1 VVSATI
7 EGLPDTDRTA
17 AGDPAEVA
25 ALIAEAERAEE
36 LADSYLGHVPGELL
50 ERLRSERDAVRSLI
64 ACDPEAPSSTR
75 IGWLRLLSDAEQTV
89 QRIEARESYARLDTY
104 VRIQEG
110 LRRLRALTSPQ
121 ELIEA
126 APGELI
132 HTLGV
137 TRAMVSRVRGSLWT
151 PEVLEIADGVDPLED
166 EFQRFVTE
174 TEIPLAHMLI
184 ETELVRR
191 RIPVLVPDPATHP
204 RTYKPIVDAARS
216 SSYAA
221 APIMPTTR
229 VIGFFHIDRFGQELP
244 VGPEDRDNLWVFAE
258 HFALLYERS
267 VLLERLEFQRS
278 HLHDLLS
285 STSQS
290 LDDISGAAVK
300 LERHELSPAPAPR
313 SAGAGR
319 SPLAS
324 LLTARE
330 QEVLELMTS
339 GATNS
344 QIARELVVSEG
355 TVKSHVKRILRK
367 LRVDNRAGAVAR
379 YLHLTQ
385 LAAR

>member
-1 VVSATI
+1 VSATI
-7 EGLPDTDRTA
+7 ESLPNADRA
-17 AGDPAEVA
+17 PAGDPAEVA
-25 ALIAEAERAEE
+25 AAIAEAERAEE
-36 LADSYLGHVPGELL
+36 LADKCFGHVPGELL
-50 ERLRSERDAVRSLI
+50 ERLRCDRDAIRSLI
-64 ACDPEAPSSTR
+64 ADDPDAPVATR
-75 IGWLRLLSDAEQTV
+75 IARLRLLSGAEQTL
-89 QRIEARESYARLDTY
+89 QRIEAREGYARLDTY

-110 LRRLRALTSPQ
+110 LRRLRALTTPR

-132 HTLGV
+132 RTLGV

-151 PEVLEIADGVDPLED
+151 PEVLEVAVGVDPLE
-166 EFQRFVTE
+166 EQFQRFVAE
-174 TEIPLAHMLI
+174 TEIPLAHMLM

-191 RIPVLVPDPATHP
+191 RIPVLVTDPAGHP
-204 RTYKPIVDAARS
+204 RTYKPIVEVARS
-216 SSYAA
+216 TSYAA

-229 VIGFFHIDRFGQELP
+229 VIGFFHIDRFSQELP

-267 VLLERLEFQRS
+267 VLLERLEFQRT

-285 STSQS
+285 TTSQS
-290 LDDISGAAVK
+290 LDEISGAAVT
-300 LERHELSPAPAPR
+300 LERHEQTPARAARP
-313 SAGAGR
+313 SAGA
-319 SPLAS
+319 SPLSS

-379 YLHLTQ
+379 YLHLAQ
-385 LAAR
+385 RAAR

>member
-1 VVSATI
+1 MSATI
-7 EGLPDTDRTA
+7 ESRLDADGRD
-17 AGDPAEVA
+17 AGDAAEVA
-25 ALIAEAERAEE
+25 AAIAAAERAEE
-36 LADSYLGHVPGELL
+36 LADDCLGHVPAALL
-50 ERLRSERDAVRSLI
+50 ERLRCQRGALRSLI
-64 ACDPEAPSSTR
+64 GEEPDAPVGAR
-75 IGWLRLLSDAEQTV
+75 VARLRLLSEVEDTV

-110 LRRLRALTSPQ
+110 LRRLRVLTTPQ

-126 APGELI
+126 APAELI
-132 HTLGV
+132 RTLGV

-151 PEVLEIADGVDPLED
+151 PEVLAIADGVDPEEED
-166 EFQRFVTE
+166 FQRYVAE
-174 TEIPLAHMLI
+174 TEIPLAHMLM

-191 RIPVLVPDPATHP
+191 RIPVLVTDPATHP
-204 RTYKPIVDAARS
+204 RTYKPIVEAARS
-216 SSYAA
+216 TSYAA

-229 VIGFFHIDRFGQELP
+229 VIGFLHVDRFGQELP
-244 VGPEDRDNLWVFAE
+244 VSAEDRDNLWVFAE
-258 HFALLYERS
+258 HFALLYEGS

-278 HLHDLLS
+278 RLHDLLS
-285 STSQS
+285 STSES
-290 LDDISGAAVK
+290 LDAISGADVT
-300 LERHELSPAPAPR
+300 LERHERASAPA
-313 SAGAGR
+313 
-319 SPLAS
+319 SPPTSTRPSLLAS

-379 YLHLTQ
+379 YLHLIQ
-385 LAAR
+385 RSAR